1 MVPYCKMLL
10 KPSRSASVLESSM
23 LLNIQQPF
31 SKLENTILI
40 PTSPEKVKAVQ
51 SQNIHDVCRTSH
63 THMHAF
69 MSNLLSQ
76 AVVLLTVVSDGRRTR
91 LVVSSFVQ
99 THMIRLFSLIESGK

>member
-51 SQNIHDVCRTSH
+51 SQYIHDICRTSH
-63 THMHAF
+63 TSHTF
-69 MSNLLSQ
+69 MSNFLSQ
-76 AVVLLTVVSDGRRTR
+76 AVVLITVVSDGCRTR